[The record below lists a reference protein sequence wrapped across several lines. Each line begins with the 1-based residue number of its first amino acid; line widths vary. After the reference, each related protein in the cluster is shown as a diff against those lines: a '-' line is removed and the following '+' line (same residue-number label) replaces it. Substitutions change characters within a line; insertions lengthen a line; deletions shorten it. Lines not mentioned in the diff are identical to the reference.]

1 MAHVAAATAPTA
13 LGRTRARGGGTNPN
27 PNPDPDPNP
36 NPNPNPDPN
45 PNPNS
50 IPNPIP
56 NPNQGRPPRWRVAGL
71 VHVYLAPHARGTP
84 GGAAL
89 MRGARRCL
97 RRMGISHEFTL
108 ADDTG
113 SGKLRRWC
121 AALSHTHRP
130 APS

>member
-1 MAHVAAATAPTA
+1 MGSNPNPDPSPNPHPDPHPDPDP
-13 LGRTRARGGGTNPN
+13 NPSPN

-50 IPNPIP
+50 IPNPNP

-121 AALSHTHRP
+121 AA
-130 APS
+130 